1 MRGHYL
7 KTRHCSRHFTSRV
20 VTAVGIAVALT
31 LLFVTE
37 ALADK
42 RVALVMGISKYQNVP
57 QLPNP
62 DNDAAAM
69 ADVFRQAK
77 FDKVDLRNDLSVSDM
92 RRAVREF
99 AATAA

>member
-1 MRGHYL
+1 MRGRFL
-7 KTRHCSRHFTSRV
+7 TTQRDVRQFASRFS
-20 VTAVGIAVALT
+20 AALGLAAALM

-62 DNDAAAM
+62 DNDAAAI

-99 AATAA
+99 AVTA